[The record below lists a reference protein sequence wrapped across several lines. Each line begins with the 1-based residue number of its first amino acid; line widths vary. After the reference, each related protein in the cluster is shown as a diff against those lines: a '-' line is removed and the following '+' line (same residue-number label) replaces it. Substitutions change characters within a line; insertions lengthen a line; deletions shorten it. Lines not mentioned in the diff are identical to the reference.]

1 MGKIKRRGKRDMPIK
16 NKAKRYKDRQKS
28 RHDGGNEVEN
38 PKRERRRGGQSAML
52 VYGSWDGHAP
62 IDN

>member
-1 MGKIKRRGKRDMPIK
+1 MPIK